1 MRYAT
6 PSSPPIMK
14 GGETILTDPLSVTYD
29 GNAKSLPRI
38 SAGRGGTVYK
48 TADGEFVMSITDLS
62 KRNGAFGT
70 EIKLSRRLP
79 DPTSG
84 NVFDDYR
91 DVTNSFGIVIA
102 FDPTRSEAS
111 DNLPKLRTALDSFVN
126 SAMLNRLIAGE
137 K

>member
-1 MRYAT
+1 M
-6 PSSPPIMK
+6 
-14 GGETILTDPLSVTYD
+14 LTDPLSVTYD
-29 GNAKSLPRI
+29 GNAKTLPRVN
-38 SAGRGGTVYK
+38 AARRGTVYK
-48 TADGEFVMSITDLS
+48 TADGEFTMSIVDLS
-62 KRNGAFGT
+62 TRNGAFGT

-91 DVTNSFGIVIA
+91 DVTNSFGFVLA

-111 DNLPKLRTALDSFVN
+111 VDLPKLRTALDSFVN
-126 SAMLNRLIAGE
+126 AAMLNRLVAGE

>member
-1 MRYAT
+1 ML
-6 PSSPPIMK
+6 S
-14 GGETILTDPLSVTYD
+14 DPLSVTYD
-29 GNAKSLPRI
+29 GNAKSLPRV
-38 SAGRGGTVYK
+38 SAGRGGAVYK
-48 TADGEFVMSITDLS
+48 TADGEFTMSIVDLS
-62 KRNGAFGT
+62 TRNGAFGT

-91 DVTNSFGIVIA
+91 DVTNSFGFVLS

-111 DNLPKLRTALDSFVN
+111 DNLPKLRTALDSFV
-126 SAMLNRLIAGE
+126 SGAILNRLIANE